1 MGFRNYIFNIPIYVN
16 ATTVHQKFY
25 VAFLLFFIFLAARAQ
40 LPEKEVKMTIW
51 RNGTLDEWSVEGTVY
66 LNKQFR
72 KGYALVNGYKHE
84 ELLLRYDAYSDEIE
98 YLDEGKRMLFHKGE
112 HTEVS
117 IDSIVYKFID
127 YFDKGKVKSGF
138 FNPLNQGETVLYLRN
153 TKTVFYKTPE
163 NGYESFVPPKFLL
176 KTSYYLKRK
185 DRPAMPL
192 NDLSKKEIFA
202 VLWEHYSDLRK
213 YARENKLR
221 MRTEKEVIQVLDYY
235 DSILLKQGK
244 KEAFE

>member
-1 MGFRNYIFNIPIYVN
+1 MGFRNYPIDTSIWTKAMAVPE
-16 ATTVHQKFY
+16 KFY
-25 VAFLLFFIFLAARAQ
+25 VAFLLFFISLTVSAQ

-51 RNGTLDEWSVEGTVY
+51 RNGTLDEWPVEGIVY
-66 LNKQFR
+66 LDKQFR

-98 YLDEGKRMLFHKGE
+98 YLDDGKRMLFQKSE

-117 IDSIVYKFID
+117 IDSVVYQFID
-127 YFDKGKVKSGF
+127 YFDRGNVKSGF
-138 FNPLNQGETVLYLRN
+138 FNPLNQDETILYLRN
-153 TKTVFYKTPE
+153 VKTVFYKTPE
-163 NGYESFVPPKFLL
+163 NGYESFVPPRFEL
-176 KTSYYLKRK
+176 KTSYYLKQK

-221 MRTEKEVIQVLDYY
+221 MRTEEEVIQVLNYY
-235 DSILLKQGK
+235 DSLQSKQV
-244 KEAFE
+244 KEETFE

>member
-1 MGFRNYIFNIPIYVN
+1 MGFRNYPVDTFVWTKAIAVPE
-16 ATTVHQKFY
+16 KFY
-25 VAFLLFFIFLAARAQ
+25 LVFLLFFISLTVSAQ

-51 RNGTLDEWSVEGTVY
+51 RNGTLDEWPVDGTVY
-66 LNKQFR
+66 LDKEFK
-72 KGYALVNGYKHE
+72 KGSAILNGYKNE

-98 YLDEGKRMLFHKGE
+98 YLNAEGNRMLFQRSEYMGAI
-112 HTEVS
+112 
-117 IDSIVYKFID
+117 IDSIVYQFID
-127 YFDKGKVKSGF
+127 YFDRGKVKSGF

-153 TKTVFYKTPE
+153 TKTVFYRTPE
-163 NGYESFVPPKFLL
+163 NGYESFVSPKFVL

-202 VLWEHYSDLRK
+202 VLWEHYSNLRK

-221 MRTEKEVIQVLDYY
+221 MRTEEEVIQVLDYY
-235 DSILLKQGK
+235 DSIKNDV
-244 KEAFE
+244 E